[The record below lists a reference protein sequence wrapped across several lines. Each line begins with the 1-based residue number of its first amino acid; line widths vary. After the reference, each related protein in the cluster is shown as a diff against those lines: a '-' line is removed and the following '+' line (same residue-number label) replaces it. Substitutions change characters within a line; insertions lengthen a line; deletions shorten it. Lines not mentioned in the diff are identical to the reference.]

1 MKFHELPPVK
11 EQIMKCVRCGKC
23 RSACPV
29 FAEVKN
35 ETVAP
40 RGHVFMVQMLRDG
53 VVEPSKAVN
62 ERLTT
67 CLLCEACNVVCPSG
81 IDIHE
86 LNAAARSYIYEN
98 NPTVSKELV
107 FDTLWTKPSLLR
119 FSTKFVWGAQK
130 AGLQKLAR
138 NLGITK
144 ILPGDLGKAEKILD
158 SLPSRSASSI
168 IKEVNPPQGEKKYTV
183 GYFLGCGTDILQPQV
198 ALATI
203 DVLTRNGVE
212 VIVPKTAKCC
222 GLPHIANGKIDTAQK
237 LAVHNIKMF
246 NSYDFDYIITDCASC
261 SAALAPSNMLFLL
274 GGRKIE
280 DEALLF
286 ANKIMDLTKFL
297 IDVLDINLP
306 PKDVVEKVKVTYHD
320 PCHLINAQEITRQP
334 RELLQRIPEVEFV
347 EMPLAARCCGGSG
360 TYSLTHY
367 DMSMKILDVKMDSAM
382 STGADIIATCCPSCM
397 MQLNHGIN
405 RHKWEAKIQHP
416 IELVSNSYKSLA
428 SV

>member
-1 MKFHELPPVK
+1 
-11 EQIMKCVRCGKC
+11 MKCVRCGKC
-23 RSACPV
+23 RSVCPV

-183 GYFLGCGTDILQPQV
+183 GYFLGCGTDLLQPQV

-212 VIVPKTAKCC
+212 VIVPRTTKCC
-222 GLPHIANGKIDTAQK
+222 GLPHIANGKIETAQK

-261 SAALAPSNMLFLL
+261 SAALAPSNMQFLL

-286 ANKIMDLTKFL
+286 ASKVIDLTKFL
-297 IDVLDINLP
+297 IDILDIKLP
-306 PKDVVEKVKVTYHD
+306 EKNTIEKIKVTYHD
-320 PCHLINAQEITRQP
+320 PCHLLNAQGITQQP

-360 TYSLTHY
+360 TYSVTHY
-367 DMSMKILDVKMDSAM
+367 DMSMKILDIKMDSAM
-382 STGADIIATCCPSCM
+382 STGANIIATCCPSCM

-416 IELVSNSYKSLA
+416 IELVSNSYKNLA
-428 SV
+428 TV

>member
-23 RSACPV
+23 RSVCPV

-183 GYFLGCGTDILQPQV
+183 GYFLGCGTDLLQPQV

-212 VIVPKTAKCC
+212 VIVPRTTKCC
-222 GLPHIANGKIDTAQK
+222 GLPHIANGKIETAQK

-261 SAALAPSNMLFLL
+261 SAALAPSNMQFLL

-286 ANKIMDLTKFL
+286 ASKVIDLTKFL
-297 IDVLDINLP
+297 IDILDIKLP
-306 PKDVVEKVKVTYHD
+306 EKNT
-320 PCHLINAQEITRQP
+320 IE
-334 RELLQRIPEVEFV
+334 
-347 EMPLAARCCGGSG
+347 
-360 TYSLTHY
+360 
-367 DMSMKILDVKMDSAM
+367 KIK
-382 STGADIIATCCPSCM
+382 
-397 MQLNHGIN
+397 
-405 RHKWEAKIQHP
+405 
-416 IELVSNSYKSLA
+416 
-428 SV
+428 